1 MKTMRQLATLTATII
16 ISLLFGSTEA
26 ATDIYAYEFN
36 RDVATISLYYFEG
49 ETTGGLHSAFAQSR
63 ATLQVGPAL
72 LVEKIELR
80 LRLWKQVWAQPYQ
93 TTWCTK
99 ETVNYTWLRTSPT
112 STQCSFYDTSI
123 SPPAYRNNWTAGAQV
138 TYPSVLDTVDFYA
151 TSDTN

>member
-99 ETVNYTWLRTSPT
+99 ETVNYTCLRTSPT